1 MPAAHHEPHLKTY
14 SDPLDLRSLAALR
27 QCHASGSVAAAARA
41 LGWSHPTVDHHLA
54 KLERQLGARL
64 LERTPRGS
72 RTTELG
78 AVVAERAEEILGL
91 CDRLVAEVH
100 DSQLATT
107 PVVRFAALPTLGA
120 LILPPVQRALRD
132 LTDAPQLDVTIDE
145 LMPIVAGLEQG
156 RIDVAILVATGRV
169 PPISSSRVHLE
180 RLRSEPLHLCV
191 ARDHPLA
198 ISSPNELPRF
208 EQLRDEQWA
217 FGVDEHDPSD
227 AGLKELFAAA
237 GLKPRVGMRLDD
249 YRTIQR
255 LVGAGLT
262 IALVPASALDADAP
276 VHSWAFPET
285 MLRRDVLLAVRTPIA
300 PRGKVG
306 TVAESRKQRAL
317 TQVVAEIRAAAR

>member
-1 MPAAHHEPHLKTY
+1 MPAAHHEPHLKTN

-120 LILPPVQRALRD
+120 LILPPRA
-132 LTDAPQLDVTIDE
+132 
-145 LMPIVAGLEQG
+145 
-156 RIDVAILVATGRV
+156 
-169 PPISSSRVHLE
+169 
-180 RLRSEPLHLCV
+180 
-191 ARDHPLA
+191 AR
-198 ISSPNELPRF
+198 
-208 EQLRDEQWA
+208 
-217 FGVDEHDPSD
+217 
-227 AGLKELFAAA
+227 AAR
-237 GLKPRVGMRLDD
+237 PHRR
-249 YRTIQR
+249 
-255 LVGAGLT
+255 
-262 IALVPASALDADAP
+262 PAA
-276 VHSWAFPET
+276 
-285 MLRRDVLLAVRTPIA
+285 RRDD
-300 PRGKVG
+300 
-306 TVAESRKQRAL
+306 
-317 TQVVAEIRAAAR
+317 